1 MPTHSSPYREKIKL
15 FADGADYNSMLELAG
30 HPNIKGF
37 TTNPSLMRK
46 AGVSEYAPFC
56 KKVLREIGQKP
67 ISFEIFADEFESM
80 DRQAREIASW
90 ANNVYVKIPVTN
102 SKGESTIPLIKTLTH
117 EGIKLNITAIFTL
130 EQLTSVALALK
141 GGAPSVASVFAGRI
155 ADAGIDPVPVMA
167 AAAGICR
174 SQDSNIELLWAST
187 REIFNVVQAEQAGCH
202 IITVPHPMLGKIK
215 NFGSDLVAAS
225 LKTVLAFKQDS
236 EAAGYNL

>member
-1 MPTHSSPYREKIKL
+1 
-15 FADGADYNSMLELAG
+15 
-30 HPNIKGF
+30 
-37 TTNPSLMRK
+37 MRK

-102 SKGESTIPLIKTLTH
+102 SKGESTIPLIQTLTR

-130 EQLTSVALALK
+130 EQLTSVVLALK
-141 GGAPSVASVFAGRI
+141 GGAPSVVSVFAGRI
-155 ADAGIDPVPVMA
+155 ADAGIDPVPVMY

-187 REIFNVVQAEQAGCH
+187 REVFNVVQAEQAGCH
-202 IITVPHPMLGKIK
+202 IITVPHPMLGKIG
-215 NFGSDLVAAS
+215 NFGSDLTEAS